1 MKKSVF
7 KKPLALI
14 AASALM
20 LTSVFTGIT
29 ASADSASAAD
39 IIAATKFAKKPI
51 YEVDFTKYG
60 KGQAAPSD
68 WIGEYEYPFLWRANG
83 SYINKLLAENYDDD
97 GMGLKYGAVK
107 KVNIVTLPEL
117 NTENYV
123 VTVEASFKSGNNDG
137 SFGIATDIPTD
148 HTTATYASVLE
159 VFPSTANFK
168 VFTRTRVKTWSED
181 KNVSNMSFADAGC
194 FADNTLADFQKFT
207 LKAYHINDVTYFYCN
222 DKYVGEVEDYGNAF
236 SDRIG
241 LYSNA
246 GLNKIYSVKVNGL
259 AGEGPKAVTT
269 ARVNNGDP
277 IYSQDFDSLSK
288 GSRVMPSD
296 WVNYQHSFLYRASN
310 AMDNLS
316 YGVWKDD
323 ELNTQY
329 MTYKSSGGAH
339 IMTLPAM
346 GTENYV
352 YTVKA
357 KSQNNNEVGIV
368 TNIRND
374 YQNTKSASIFE
385 LRPSESKFKAYSRK
399 DDGSSG
405 QDVKDSVTTVN
416 FTDDDFFT
424 DDTFVPGS
432 MVEMTAYHINDIT
445 YFYFNGKFAASVD
458 DYSNDGLCDRVGL
471 YTYGGELSIFE
482 VTVKEIMPEVSDI
495 AERTFASKTLVSEDF
510 SKYSVDSELPAGWAK
525 NSNSWIWKGANGEV
539 GFYNKLGYTALLVNG
554 YKSTGVVTLPTLGT
568 SNYVFTAEIVVRDT
582 ECFGLLTNIDDPADT
597 STGATHSLLYTEK
610 DTENKTIYQYN
621 REGSNQLNKQLFDE
635 AKAIGKIPG
644 WNETYT
650 LTAYSFE
657 GVTYFFVNGKFISS
671 IEQRNPT
678 STSLCGIYSCGG
690 SILVKSASVSAIS
703 GIGETD
709 SLKMQGAQIRYADVN
724 GRSETA
730 GANGI
735 RFIASFDTEDKLYND
750 NFDNIELGMMIIPS
764 LTLAGKALTAQT
776 EGAYAIKLEKPA
788 VMSGTV
794 ALNAEIF
801 NMGTAALGTPYAVRA
816 YMLINN
822 GESLS
827 YYYSEQITRSPV
839 SVANN
844 YYADPSIEISDYIK
858 SRLNSVFGNCEDY
871 LGENDKTLT
880 FTAFSDFHYK
890 QGMYAATVEGLQRII
905 DRAGQN
911 NSEFILQCGDF
922 SNDTSG
928 SPELINTYLNNSQ
941 KLPVYGIYGNH
952 ELETAGNT
960 MDKVT
965 PTLTNRANNVV
976 WGTEDGKIGDGSI
989 GYYYFDNEKGFRVV
1003 CLDINYS
1010 WNTSKSIW
1018 EHNRENSYGPPSENI
1033 NGDSLGPVQLSWL
1046 EDVLTDAAQKGISC
1060 IVTAH
1065 TSISGTLPTVSPDGE
1080 AIRAIFR
1087 KVNNIR
1093 PKTVVL
1099 VINGD
1104 LHRNQIAVVDGVVHF
1119 EVNTANNGYWRS
1131 NKEGTQH
1138 YTEDHTFEYVK
1149 YDDNGNP
1156 VSTETVSLTELS
1168 GSPSTWYF
1176 ANPLSATV
1184 KVTKSGIVEING
1196 MDTDWIYGVEP
1207 PEKIQYI
1214 EPKISSGIF
1223 GGKNEIRENTL
1234 KEKAL
1239 ESGIAYNKDNRVLVW
1254 HEEFDGDALDSS
1266 SFGFERSMD
1275 NSDIAYSNDAQNVKV
1290 CNGNLVLKANR
1301 TENGYTTAEGLSTKK
1316 TMAFKYGYLEMRARV
1331 PYSHGAWPSLWAKSS
1346 PAHHEENVGW
1356 GAEVDIF
1363 EVFSS
1368 TNKLYPNLHKYGH
1381 NQGPHYDIQSTALK
1395 SNGYTFA
1402 DGADL
1407 NDYHIYGFEWTK
1419 DYMKFYVDGVCYQT
1433 YDLNADYA
1441 ADLPG
1446 MDGYREYIYLLIN
1459 NELFTQNSDWKA
1471 YAGCEITDSDPMPE
1485 YSIDYIRLYQDIQN
1499 ESVLTVK

>member
-1 MKKSVF
+1 
-7 KKPLALI
+7 
-14 AASALM
+14 
-20 LTSVFTGIT
+20 
-29 ASADSASAAD
+29 
-39 IIAATKFAKKPI
+39 
-51 YEVDFTKYG
+51 
-60 KGQAAPSD
+60 
-68 WIGEYEYPFLWRANG
+68 
-83 SYINKLLAENYDDD
+83 
-97 GMGLKYGAVK
+97 
-107 KVNIVTLPEL
+107 
-117 NTENYV
+117 
-123 VTVEASFKSGNNDG
+123 
-137 SFGIATDIPTD
+137 
-148 HTTATYASVLE
+148 
-159 VFPSTANFK
+159 
-168 VFTRTRVKTWSED
+168 
-181 KNVSNMSFADAGC
+181 
-194 FADNTLADFQKFT
+194 
-207 LKAYHINDVTYFYCN
+207 
-222 DKYVGEVEDYGNAF
+222 
-236 SDRIG
+236 
-241 LYSNA
+241 
-246 GLNKIYSVKVNGL
+246 
-259 AGEGPKAVTT
+259 
-269 ARVNNGDP
+269 
-277 IYSQDFDSLSK
+277 
-288 GSRVMPSD
+288 
-296 WVNYQHSFLYRASN
+296 
-310 AMDNLS
+310 
-316 YGVWKDD
+316 
-323 ELNTQY
+323 
-329 MTYKSSGGAH
+329 
-339 IMTLPAM
+339 
-346 GTENYV
+346 
-352 YTVKA
+352 
-357 KSQNNNEVGIV
+357 
-368 TNIRND
+368 
-374 YQNTKSASIFE
+374 
-385 LRPSESKFKAYSRK
+385 
-399 DDGSSG
+399 
-405 QDVKDSVTTVN
+405 
-416 FTDDDFFT
+416 
-424 DDTFVPGS
+424 
-432 MVEMTAYHINDIT
+432 
-445 YFYFNGKFAASVD
+445 
-458 DYSNDGLCDRVGL
+458 
-471 YTYGGELSIFE
+471 
-482 VTVKEIMPEVSDI
+482 
-495 AERTFASKTLVSEDF
+495 
-510 SKYSVDSELPAGWAK
+510 
-525 NSNSWIWKGANGEV
+525 
-539 GFYNKLGYTALLVNG
+539 
-554 YKSTGVVTLPTLGT
+554 
-568 SNYVFTAEIVVRDT
+568 
-582 ECFGLLTNIDDPADT
+582 
-597 STGATHSLLYTEK
+597 
-610 DTENKTIYQYN
+610 
-621 REGSNQLNKQLFDE
+621 
-635 AKAIGKIPG
+635 
-644 WNETYT
+644 
-650 LTAYSFE
+650 
-657 GVTYFFVNGKFISS
+657 
-671 IEQRNPT
+671 
-678 STSLCGIYSCGG
+678 
-690 SILVKSASVSAIS
+690 
-703 GIGETD
+703 
-709 SLKMQGAQIRYADVN
+709 
-724 GRSETA
+724 
-730 GANGI
+730 
-735 RFIASFDTEDKLYND
+735 
-750 NFDNIELGMMIIPS
+750 
-764 LTLAGKALTAQT
+764 
-776 EGAYAIKLEKPA
+776 
-788 VMSGTV
+788 
-794 ALNAEIF
+794 
-801 NMGTAALGTPYAVRA
+801 
-816 YMLINN
+816 
-822 GESLS
+822 
-827 YYYSEQITRSPV
+827 
-839 SVANN
+839 
-844 YYADPSIEISDYIK
+844 
-858 SRLNSVFGNCEDY
+858 
-871 LGENDKTLT
+871 
-880 FTAFSDFHYK
+880 
-890 QGMYAATVEGLQRII
+890 
-905 DRAGQN
+905 
-911 NSEFILQCGDF
+911 
-922 SNDTSG
+922 
-928 SPELINTYLNNSQ
+928 
-941 KLPVYGIYGNH
+941 
-952 ELETAGNT
+952 

-1033 NGDSLGPVQLSWL
+1033 KGDSLGPVQLSWL

-1346 PAHHEENVGW
+1346 PTHHEENVGW

-1381 NQGPHYDIQSTALK
+1381 DQGPHYDIQSTALK

>member
-1 MKKSVF
+1 M
-7 KKPLALI
+7 
-14 AASALM
+14 
-20 LTSVFTGIT
+20 
-29 ASADSASAAD
+29 
-39 IIAATKFAKKPI
+39 
-51 YEVDFTKYG
+51 
-60 KGQAAPSD
+60 
-68 WIGEYEYPFLWRANG
+68 
-83 SYINKLLAENYDDD
+83 
-97 GMGLKYGAVK
+97 
-107 KVNIVTLPEL
+107 
-117 NTENYV
+117 
-123 VTVEASFKSGNNDG
+123 
-137 SFGIATDIPTD
+137 
-148 HTTATYASVLE
+148 
-159 VFPSTANFK
+159 
-168 VFTRTRVKTWSED
+168 
-181 KNVSNMSFADAGC
+181 
-194 FADNTLADFQKFT
+194 
-207 LKAYHINDVTYFYCN
+207 
-222 DKYVGEVEDYGNAF
+222 
-236 SDRIG
+236 
-241 LYSNA
+241 
-246 GLNKIYSVKVNGL
+246 
-259 AGEGPKAVTT
+259 
-269 ARVNNGDP
+269 
-277 IYSQDFDSLSK
+277 
-288 GSRVMPSD
+288 
-296 WVNYQHSFLYRASN
+296 
-310 AMDNLS
+310 
-316 YGVWKDD
+316 
-323 ELNTQY
+323 
-329 MTYKSSGGAH
+329 
-339 IMTLPAM
+339 
-346 GTENYV
+346 
-352 YTVKA
+352 
-357 KSQNNNEVGIV
+357 
-368 TNIRND
+368 
-374 YQNTKSASIFE
+374 
-385 LRPSESKFKAYSRK
+385 
-399 DDGSSG
+399 
-405 QDVKDSVTTVN
+405 
-416 FTDDDFFT
+416 
-424 DDTFVPGS
+424 
-432 MVEMTAYHINDIT
+432 
-445 YFYFNGKFAASVD
+445 
-458 DYSNDGLCDRVGL
+458 
-471 YTYGGELSIFE
+471 
-482 VTVKEIMPEVSDI
+482 
-495 AERTFASKTLVSEDF
+495 
-510 SKYSVDSELPAGWAK
+510 
-525 NSNSWIWKGANGEV
+525 
-539 GFYNKLGYTALLVNG
+539 
-554 YKSTGVVTLPTLGT
+554 
-568 SNYVFTAEIVVRDT
+568 
-582 ECFGLLTNIDDPADT
+582 
-597 STGATHSLLYTEK
+597 
-610 DTENKTIYQYN
+610 
-621 REGSNQLNKQLFDE
+621 
-635 AKAIGKIPG
+635 
-644 WNETYT
+644 
-650 LTAYSFE
+650 
-657 GVTYFFVNGKFISS
+657 
-671 IEQRNPT
+671 
-678 STSLCGIYSCGG
+678 
-690 SILVKSASVSAIS
+690 
-703 GIGETD
+703 
-709 SLKMQGAQIRYADVN
+709 
-724 GRSETA
+724 
-730 GANGI
+730 
-735 RFIASFDTEDKLYND
+735 
-750 NFDNIELGMMIIPS
+750 
-764 LTLAGKALTAQT
+764 
-776 EGAYAIKLEKPA
+776 
-788 VMSGTV
+788 
-794 ALNAEIF
+794 
-801 NMGTAALGTPYAVRA
+801 
-816 YMLINN
+816 
-822 GESLS
+822 
-827 YYYSEQITRSPV
+827 
-839 SVANN
+839 
-844 YYADPSIEISDYIK
+844 
-858 SRLNSVFGNCEDY
+858 FGNCKDY

-1033 NGDSLGPVQLSWL
+1033 KGDSLGPVQLSWL

-1331 PYSHGAWPSLWAKSS
+1331 PYSHGAWPSLWTKSS
-1346 PAHHEENVGW
+1346 PTHHEENVGW

>member
-1 MKKSVF
+1 
-7 KKPLALI
+7 
-14 AASALM
+14 
-20 LTSVFTGIT
+20 
-29 ASADSASAAD
+29 
-39 IIAATKFAKKPI
+39 
-51 YEVDFTKYG
+51 
-60 KGQAAPSD
+60 
-68 WIGEYEYPFLWRANG
+68 
-83 SYINKLLAENYDDD
+83 
-97 GMGLKYGAVK
+97 
-107 KVNIVTLPEL
+107 
-117 NTENYV
+117 
-123 VTVEASFKSGNNDG
+123 
-137 SFGIATDIPTD
+137 
-148 HTTATYASVLE
+148 
-159 VFPSTANFK
+159 
-168 VFTRTRVKTWSED
+168 
-181 KNVSNMSFADAGC
+181 
-194 FADNTLADFQKFT
+194 
-207 LKAYHINDVTYFYCN
+207 
-222 DKYVGEVEDYGNAF
+222 
-236 SDRIG
+236 
-241 LYSNA
+241 
-246 GLNKIYSVKVNGL
+246 
-259 AGEGPKAVTT
+259 
-269 ARVNNGDP
+269 
-277 IYSQDFDSLSK
+277 
-288 GSRVMPSD
+288 
-296 WVNYQHSFLYRASN
+296 
-310 AMDNLS
+310 
-316 YGVWKDD
+316 
-323 ELNTQY
+323 
-329 MTYKSSGGAH
+329 
-339 IMTLPAM
+339 
-346 GTENYV
+346 
-352 YTVKA
+352 
-357 KSQNNNEVGIV
+357 
-368 TNIRND
+368 
-374 YQNTKSASIFE
+374 
-385 LRPSESKFKAYSRK
+385 
-399 DDGSSG
+399 
-405 QDVKDSVTTVN
+405 
-416 FTDDDFFT
+416 
-424 DDTFVPGS
+424 
-432 MVEMTAYHINDIT
+432 
-445 YFYFNGKFAASVD
+445 
-458 DYSNDGLCDRVGL
+458 
-471 YTYGGELSIFE
+471 
-482 VTVKEIMPEVSDI
+482 
-495 AERTFASKTLVSEDF
+495 
-510 SKYSVDSELPAGWAK
+510 
-525 NSNSWIWKGANGEV
+525 
-539 GFYNKLGYTALLVNG
+539 
-554 YKSTGVVTLPTLGT
+554 
-568 SNYVFTAEIVVRDT
+568 
-582 ECFGLLTNIDDPADT
+582 
-597 STGATHSLLYTEK
+597 
-610 DTENKTIYQYN
+610 
-621 REGSNQLNKQLFDE
+621 
-635 AKAIGKIPG
+635 
-644 WNETYT
+644 
-650 LTAYSFE
+650 
-657 GVTYFFVNGKFISS
+657 
-671 IEQRNPT
+671 
-678 STSLCGIYSCGG
+678 
-690 SILVKSASVSAIS
+690 
-703 GIGETD
+703 
-709 SLKMQGAQIRYADVN
+709 
-724 GRSETA
+724 
-730 GANGI
+730 
-735 RFIASFDTEDKLYND
+735 
-750 NFDNIELGMMIIPS
+750 
-764 LTLAGKALTAQT
+764 
-776 EGAYAIKLEKPA
+776 
-788 VMSGTV
+788 
-794 ALNAEIF
+794 
-801 NMGTAALGTPYAVRA
+801 
-816 YMLINN
+816 
-822 GESLS
+822 
-827 YYYSEQITRSPV
+827 
-839 SVANN
+839 
-844 YYADPSIEISDYIK
+844 
-858 SRLNSVFGNCEDY
+858 
-871 LGENDKTLT
+871 
-880 FTAFSDFHYK
+880 
-890 QGMYAATVEGLQRII
+890 
-905 DRAGQN
+905 
-911 NSEFILQCGDF
+911 
-922 SNDTSG
+922 
-928 SPELINTYLNNSQ
+928 
-941 KLPVYGIYGNH
+941 
-952 ELETAGNT
+952 

-989 GYYYFDNEKGFRVV
+989 GYYYFDNEKGFRLV

-1156 VSTETVSLTELS
+1156 VSTEIVSLTELS

-1266 SFGFERSMD
+1266 SFGFEHSMD